1 METNQKVA
9 EVISLFLM
17 SLLPIATSFTVAS
30 LASLSEVVSM
40 EAFDF
45 SGITVPAG
53 FFEDDIHLERVQTS
67 VSRGILKKIDETAE
81 NLDINYAIPE
91 ELHLLPRDMMVE

>member
-17 SLLPIATSFTVAS
+17 SLLPIATSFTMAS
-30 LASLSEVVSM
+30 LASSSEVVSM

-45 SGITVPAG
+45 SGITVPNFSERRG
-53 FFEDDIHLERVQTS
+53 SKEDRRNS
-67 VSRGILKKIDETAE
+67 
-81 NLDINYAIPE
+81 
-91 ELHLLPRDMMVE
+91 

>member
-1 METNQKVA
+1 MGTNQKVA

-17 SLLPIATSFTVAS
+17 SLLPIATVAS

-40 EAFDF
+40 EVFDF

-53 FFEDDIHLERVQTS
+53 FSKTIFI
-67 VSRGILKKIDETAE
+67 
-81 NLDINYAIPE
+81 
-91 ELHLLPRDMMVE
+91 

>member
-9 EVISLFLM
+9 EVISLFLT
-17 SLLPIATSFTVAS
+17 SLLPIVTSFTVAS

-53 FFEDDIHLERVQTS
+53 S
-67 VSRGILKKIDETAE
+67 GRGNQNFWVHFVRQWL
-81 NLDINYAIPE
+81 NP
-91 ELHLLPRDMMVE
+91 PF